1 MQRFAV
7 FISLALVAQL
17 SAGLWGQS
25 VSPAS
30 VSSDPVEAIRA
41 LENARNV
48 AIARGDVAALDRM
61 TSDDYTFITTGGQ
74 LRTKADVLKEF
85 SRNAFKYEYR
95 QMADLKIRVYGDAA
109 VVTGC
114 SVQTLQ
120 ENGTDKGD
128 VYRFTR
134 VYIRQKGHWLSV
146 ALQTTRVTAM
156 PGEC

>member
-1 MQRFAV
+1 MQRFA
-7 FISLALVAQL
+7 FLISLALVAEL
-17 SAGLWGQS
+17 SAGLWGQN
-25 VSPAS
+25 VSPNS
-30 VSSDPVEAIRA
+30 MSSDPVEEIRA

-48 AIARGDVAALDRM
+48 AIARGDVAALDKM
-61 TSDDYTFITTGGQ
+61 TSDDYTFITMGGQ

-85 SRNAFKYEYR
+85 SINAYKYEYR
-95 QMADLKIRVYGDAA
+95 EIADLKIRVYGDAA

-120 ENGTDKGD
+120 ENGKDYGD

-134 VYIRQKGHWLSV
+134 VYIRQKEHWLSV